1 MKAEEMGKFICEVR
15 KEKHMTQADLARTL
29 HVTSQAISKW
39 ERGLGFP
46 DIGTLQP
53 LSEALDVSLEEL
65 MNAARHAPADDVFS
79 PEEAVQNIISIAV
92 LEMADKRKLRVLIAE
107 IILCV
112 CGTVSLLYYALSFY
126 ATYSFLYTIISV
138 YWNRSDVTVEMR
150 KTPPLL
156 GYSSVFIGLG
166 CFSAAV
172 ILMIIQFHGLRR
184 LIKRAEN

>member
-1 MKAEEMGKFICEVR
+1 MLQSPPVALQSTLQGLNRDIIVYSPFSGGKQLQSKLRVRYHDNGSGCMTWGYKMKAEEMGKFICEVR

-79 PEEAVQNIISIAV
+79 PEEAVQNIISIA
-92 LEMADKRKLRVLIAE
+92 ENINSTERRHI
-107 IILCV
+107 
-112 CGTVSLLYYALSFY
+112 T
-126 ATYSFLYTIISV
+126 
-138 YWNRSDVTVEMR
+138 
-150 KTPPLL
+150 
-156 GYSSVFIGLG
+156 SS
-166 CFSAAV
+166 
-172 ILMIIQFHGLRR
+172 
-184 LIKRAEN
+184 